1 VAAVVRLY
9 ALQREWQRVDPPRRP
24 VLIINPRSGGGRAAR
39 ADLAERAR
47 ERGIEP
53 LMLRPGEDLAALV
66 ADALDRG
73 ADTLGMAG
81 GDGSLA
87 PVAAAAAERDV
98 PFVCL
103 PVGTRNHFAMDVG
116 IARHDLLGALDAFTE
131 GRERRIDMA
140 DVNGRPFLNNVSVGV
155 YGEAAGRPGYRDAK
169 VRTILDTLREVL
181 SSTIPASEVVVRDDL
196 AHAHT
201 SPLVVLVSNNAYA
214 LDRPLAQDS
223 RPRLDTGELGIVVL
237 ERPDA
242 KRPPLT
248 TWRARSVAIAAGA
261 PVAAGLDGEAVTLV
275 PPLRCTTRPA
285 ALRVRIARHHPG
297 VSPAGLRFS
306 GARHGI
312 GRSTD
317 AAAAPPISD
326 PTTTSPG

>member
-1 VAAVVRLY
+1 VAAVVRLD
-9 ALQREWQRVDPPRRP
+9 ASQGEWQRVDAPQRP
-24 VLIINPRSGGGRAAR
+24 VLIINPRSGDGRAAR
-39 ADLAERAR
+39 ARLAERAR

-53 LMLRPGEDLAALV
+53 LVLGPGDDLAALV

-98 PFVCL
+98 PFVCV
-103 PVGTRNHFAMDVG
+103 PAGTRNHFAMDVG
-116 IARHDLLGALDAFTE
+116 IARHDLLGALNAFTE

-169 VRTILDTLREVL
+169 VRTIVDTLREVL
-181 SSTIPASEVVVRDDL
+181 SSTVPAPEVVVTDDL
-196 AHAHT
+196 GRAHA
-201 SPLVVLVSNNAYA
+201 SPLVVLMSNNAYA
-214 LDRPLAQDS
+214 LEQPLTQGS
-223 RPRLDTGELGIVVL
+223 RPRLDAGELGIVVL
-237 ERPDA
+237 DRPDA
-242 KRPPLT
+242 KRPPVT
-248 TWRARSVAIAAGA
+248 TWRARSLAIAAGA
-261 PVAAGLDGEAVTLV
+261 PVAAGLDGEAVTLL
-275 PPLRCTTRPA
+275 PPLHCTTRPA

-297 VSPAGLRFS
+297 ASPAGRRLAGTRYGLS
-306 GARHGI
+306 RVTA
-312 GRSTD
+312 

-326 PTTTSPG
+326 PATTSPG